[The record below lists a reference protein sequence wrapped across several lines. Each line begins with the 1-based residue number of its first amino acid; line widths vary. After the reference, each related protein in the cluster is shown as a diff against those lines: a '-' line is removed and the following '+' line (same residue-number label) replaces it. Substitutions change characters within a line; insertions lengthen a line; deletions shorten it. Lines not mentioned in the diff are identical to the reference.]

1 MIPDVNRVIAE
12 NITAQ
17 MKGKKLKQLD
27 LAGYLGLSKQ
37 TVSMMLKG
45 ERTISAYEMKCIS
58 SFLGVPMKRLLSI
71 PDDIINGKQYDIFEE
86 SGITAENEN
95 LISFIDKLSSFILF
109 NRKAKANGME
119 AMEPW
124 D

>member
-1 MIPDVNRVIAE
+1 MIPDVNRIIAE
-12 NITAQ
+12 NITQQ
-17 MKGKKLKQLD
+17 MKEKKLKQLD
-27 LAGYLGLSKQ
+27 LADYLGLSKQ

-58 SFLGVPMKRLLSI
+58 SFLGVPMNRLLYIS
-71 PDDIINGKQYDIFEE
+71 DDIITVKHDNVAGVKPEE
-86 SGITAENEN
+86 EK
-95 LISFIDKLSSFILF
+95 LFSFIDKLSSFILF